1 MLKESSSLKASL
13 ASGERTIKFP
23 ERMQTMWNVFVV
35 VTSRIYHVLS
45 MILSPSF
52 VPYFQNEEAMLGVV
66 ARALDIDLTQVL

>member
-1 MLKESSSLKASL
+1 MLKSSLKASL
-13 ASGERTIKFP
+13 ASGERTVKFP
-23 ERMQTMWNVFVV
+23 ERMQTMWNVIIVV

-66 ARALDIDLTQVL
+66 ARALDIDPTQVL